1 MPRDPWL
8 HVDADAR
15 DLPAPPAPPPGPH
28 AGVTGVPL
36 GGYAERGERVDE
48 RLLQG
53 AKVPV
58 QIRRVAGQVDD
69 RVADEPARPAER
81 HVPPTLD
88 LEDLH
93 SPAAEGM
100 NPLGG
105 AAPRQQP
112 PRFQEE
118 QHA

>member
-1 MPRDPWL
+1 MPRDPLL

-58 QIRRVAGQVDD
+58 QIRRVAGQGGD
-69 RVADEPARPAER
+69 RGVHQLGRAPGRHLPPPLALSNPCTPAPAEVTPSWR
-81 HVPPTLD
+81 SGPTRA
-88 LEDLH
+88 
-93 SPAAEGM
+93 PAA
-100 NPLGG
+100 
-105 AAPRQQP
+105 
-112 PRFQEE
+112 
-118 QHA
+118 